1 MDTPLPSANS
11 PQVLTRML
19 EVVSRGVRTTRGLQ
33 EALGVPG
40 PTVRAYVHAAS
51 WLSLVDCTDPV
62 GLSPLGLEYVY
73 AGQRRAQVYTRV
85 VWSNPL
91 AADLLSGSDGQLP
104 ELEAITFA
112 LQRLEP
118 GLDGAQLARQAS
130 DIQGLLVPVAGKVRP
145 SEEEERQLPL
155 PLGQVSAGESLPA
168 LSHATSEHD
177 PDAYRYVLA
186 CLLDHGEL
194 GMGHL
199 RALLDRVG
207 STSLAL
213 GGLLD
218 LAVSRGDAVRVQER
232 LVVTSGA
239 VERQELLGSTP
250 SLLLSDPGYR
260 AWLDEQSSGVRHV
273 TPRRD
278 GSAARYRQWDRRLL
292 GRSVP
297 PEELLQQVEQ
307 VMLAPPVAVFPLA
320 RPEPSV
326 PLPET
331 SAFLDTWERQGLLIA
346 LPPTLAQLLGGLE
359 VANRILRQQRGGG
372 VTLPDLGDRPVVVH
386 SGILHPGEPQPR
398 SVPDART
405 LRQRVLMH
413 APYPACV
420 AALLLLHRLAP
431 DRVGIGAEASGWV
444 LQRPGLP
451 GELPL
456 LAFVDLFARHRG
468 WVPVRRARGGLSGQ
482 VFVALLESLGIAAAV
497 GRSLVLSEP
506 LFSQLQTEMEEREV
520 HARLS
525 PLADAVDAF
534 LSELE

>member
-1 MDTPLPSANS
+1 MDTTLPGANS
-11 PQVLTRML
+11 PQVLTRLL

-40 PTVRAYVHAAS
+40 PTVRAYVHAAA

-62 GLSPLGLEYVY
+62 GLSALGLEYVY
-73 AGQRRAQVYTRV
+73 GGARRAEVYARA

-91 AADLLSGSDGQLP
+91 AAELLTGAEGRLP

-112 LQRLEP
+112 LRSHEP
-118 GLDGAQLARQAS
+118 GLDAAQLARQAS
-130 DIQGLLVPVAGKVRP
+130 GIQGLLAPVASRARP
-145 SEEEERQLPL
+145 SEEEERQLVL
-155 PLGQVSAGESLPA
+155 PLGQVSMAERLPA
-168 LSHATSEHD
+168 LSSATSEHD
-177 PDAYRYVLA
+177 PDAYHYVLA

-199 RALLDRVG
+199 RALLDRAG
-207 STSLAL
+207 ATSLAL

-239 VERQELLGSTP
+239 VERRDLLGSTP

-260 AWLDEQSSGVRHV
+260 AWLDEQSSGMRNVV
-273 TPRRD
+273 PRRD
-278 GSAARYRQWDRRLL
+278 GFAARYRQWDRRLL
-292 GRSVP
+292 GRPVP

-307 VMLAPPVAVFPLA
+307 VMLVPPVAIFPLA
-320 RPEPSV
+320 RPEPAV

-331 SAFLDTWERQGLLIA
+331 NPFLDIWERPGLLIA
-346 LPPTLAQLLGGLE
+346 LPPPLAQLLGGVE

-372 VTLPDLGDRPVVVH
+372 VSLPDLGDRPVVVH

-413 APYPACV
+413 SPYPACV
-420 AALLLLHRLAP
+420 AALLLLHRLSP
-431 DRVGIGAEASGWV
+431 ERVGVGVEAAGWV
-444 LQRPGLP
+444 LKRPGQPVEVPILD
-451 GELPL
+451 
-456 LAFVDLFARHRG
+456 FVDLFARARG
-468 WVPVRRARGGLSGQ
+468 WVPARRSRGGLKEQ
-482 VFVALLESLGIAAAV
+482 VFVALLESLGIATAV
-497 GRSLVLSEP
+497 GRSLVLAEP
-506 LFSQLQTEMEEREV
+506 LFSQLQTEVEEREV

-534 LSELE
+534 LSELA